1 MALEITDSN
10 FEEVVLKSDKPVLVD
25 FFATWC
31 GPCKMMHPILEQLSK
46 QLGDQVRIVK
56 IDVDKNQQLA
66 SQLQVSSVPT
76 LAIFK
81 NGEIVWRQPGVLP
94 ANVLSDKLKSFM

>member
-1 MALEITDSN
+1 MSN
-10 FEEVVLKSDKPVLVD
+10 TETFGTIIKGDKPVLVD

-31 GPCKMMHPILEQLSK
+31 GPCKMMQPILEQVSQ

-56 IDVDKNQQLA
+56 IDVDKNQHLA
-66 SQLQVSSVPT
+66 SQLNVSSVPT

-81 NGEIVWRQPGVLP
+81 NGEIVWRQPGVQP
-94 ANVLSDKLKSFM
+94 ANVLSEKLKSFM

>member
-1 MALEITDSN
+1 MSN
-10 FEEVVLKSDKPVLVD
+10 TETFGTIIKGDKPVLVD

-31 GPCKMMHPILEQLSK
+31 GPCKMMQPILEQVSQ

-56 IDVDKNQQLA
+56 IDVDRNQQLA
-66 SQLQVSSVPT
+66 SQLNVSSVPT

-81 NGEIVWRQPGVLP
+81 NGEIVWRQAGVQP
-94 ANVLSDKLKSFM
+94 ANVLSEKLKSFL

>member
-1 MALEITDSN
+1 MSN
-10 FEEVVLKSDKPVLVD
+10 TESFGTIIKGDKPVLVD

-31 GPCKMMHPILEQLSK
+31 GPCKMMHPILEQVSK

-81 NGEIVWRQPGVLP
+81 NGEIVWRQPGVQP
-94 ANVLSDKLKSFM
+94 ANALSEKLKSFM

>member
-1 MALEITDSN
+1 MSN
-10 FEEVVLKSDKPVLVD
+10 TETFGTIIKGDKPVLVD

-31 GPCKMMHPILEQLSK
+31 GPCKMMQPILEQVSQ

-66 SQLQVSSVPT
+66 SQLNVSSVPT

-81 NGEIVWRQPGVLP
+81 NGEIVWRQPGVQP
-94 ANVLSDKLKSFM
+94 ANALSEKLKSFM

>member
-1 MALEITDSN
+1 MSN
-10 FEEVVLKSDKPVLVD
+10 TESFGTIIKGDKPVLVD

-66 SQLQVSSVPT
+66 SQLQVSSLPT

-81 NGEIVWRQPGVLP
+81 NGEIVWRQPGVQP
-94 ANVLSDKLKSFM
+94 ANVLSDKLKSLM

>member
-1 MALEITDSN
+1 MSTTETFGSIIKGN
-10 FEEVVLKSDKPVLVD
+10 KPVLVD

-31 GPCKMMHPILEQLSK
+31 GPCKMMPPILEQVNK
-46 QLGDQVRIVK
+46 QLGEQVRIIK

-66 SQLQVSSVPT
+66 SELNVSSVPT

-81 NGEIVWRQPGVLP
+81 QGEIKWRQPGVQQAGTL
-94 ANVLSDKLKSFM
+94 VSLLKQYI

>member
-1 MALEITDSN
+1 MSN
-10 FEEVVLKSDKPVLVD
+10 TESFGTIIKGDKPVLVD

-66 SQLQVSSVPT
+66 SQLQVSSLPT

>member
-1 MALEITDSN
+1 MSN
-10 FEEVVLKSDKPVLVD
+10 TETFGTIIKGDKPVLVD

-31 GPCKMMHPILEQLSK
+31 GPCKMMQPILEQVSK

-56 IDVDKNQQLA
+56 IDVDRNQQLA
-66 SQLQVSSVPT
+66 AQLQVSSVPT

-81 NGEIVWRQPGVLP
+81 NGEIVWRQPGVQP
-94 ANVLSDKLKSFM
+94 ANVLSEKLKSFM

>member
-1 MALEITDSN
+1 MSTTETFGSII
-10 FEEVVLKSDKPVLVD
+10 KGDKPVLVD

-31 GPCKMMHPILEQLSK
+31 GPCKMMPPILEQVHN
-46 QLGDQVRIVK
+46 QLGEQVRIIK

-66 SQLQVSSVPT
+66 SQLNVSSVPT

-81 NGEIVWRQPGVLP
+81 NGEIKWRQPGVQQAAALV
-94 ANVLSDKLKSFM
+94 NLLKQHIDV

>member
-1 MALEITDSN
+1 MSN
-10 FEEVVLKSDKPVLVD
+10 TETFGTIIKGEKPVLVD

-31 GPCKMMHPILEQLSK
+31 GPCKMMQPILEQVSQ

-81 NGEIVWRQPGVLP
+81 NGEIVWRQPGVQP
-94 ANVLSDKLKSFM
+94 ATVLTEKLKAFL

>member
-1 MALEITDSN
+1 MSN
-10 FEEVVLKSDKPVLVD
+10 TETFGTIIKGDKPVLVD

-31 GPCKMMHPILEQLSK
+31 GPCKMMQPILEQVSQ

-81 NGEIVWRQPGVLP
+81 NGEIVWRQPGVQP
-94 ANVLSDKLKSFM
+94 ATVLTEKLKAFL

>member
-1 MALEITDSN
+1 MSN
-10 FEEVVLKSDKPVLVD
+10 SFENIIQSEKPVLID

-31 GPCKMMHPILEQLSK
+31 GPCKMMQPILEQVSQ

-56 IDVDKNQQLA
+56 IDVDRNQQLA
-66 SQLQVSSVPT
+66 AQLQVSSVPT

-81 NGEIVWRQPGVLP
+81 NGEIVWRQPGVQP
-94 ANVLSDKLKSFM
+94 AHVLSEKLKSFM

>member
-1 MALEITDSN
+1 MSN
-10 FEEVVLKSDKPVLVD
+10 TESFGTIIKGDKPVLVD

-81 NGEIVWRQPGVLP
+81 NGEIVWRQPGMLP

>member
-1 MALEITDSN
+1 MSN
-10 FEEVVLKSDKPVLVD
+10 TETFGTIIKGDKPVLVD

-31 GPCKMMHPILEQLSK
+31 GPCKMMQPILEQVSK
-46 QLGDQVRIVK
+46 QMGDQVRIVK

-66 SQLQVSSVPT
+66 SQLNVSSVPT

-81 NGEIVWRQPGVLP
+81 NGEIVWRQPGVQS
-94 ANVLSDKLKSFM
+94 ANILSEKLKSFM

>member
-1 MALEITDSN
+1 MSN
-10 FEEVVLKSDKPVLVD
+10 TETFGTIIKGDKPVLVD

-31 GPCKMMHPILEQLSK
+31 GPCKMMQPILEQVSN

-81 NGEIVWRQPGVLP
+81 NGEIVWRQPGVQP
-94 ANVLSDKLKSFM
+94 ANAIAEKLKSFL

>member
-1 MALEITDSN
+1 MSTTETFGSII
-10 FEEVVLKSDKPVLVD
+10 KGDKPVLVD

-31 GPCKMMHPILEQLSK
+31 GPCKMMPPILEQVNK
-46 QLGDQVRIVK
+46 QLGEQVRIIK

-66 SQLQVSSVPT
+66 SELNVSSVPT

-81 NGEIVWRQPGVLP
+81 QGEIKWRQPGVQQAGAL
-94 ANVLSDKLKSFM
+94 VSLLKQYI

>member
-1 MALEITDSN
+1 MSN
-10 FEEVVLKSDKPVLVD
+10 TETFGTIIKGDKPVLVD

-31 GPCKMMHPILEQLSK
+31 GPCKMMQPILEQVSQ

-56 IDVDKNQQLA
+56 IDVDRNQQLA
-66 SQLQVSSVPT
+66 AQLQVSSVPT

-81 NGEIVWRQPGVLP
+81 NGEIVWRQPGVQP
-94 ANVLSDKLKSFM
+94 AHVLSEKLKSFM

>member
-1 MALEITDSN
+1 MSN
-10 FEEVVLKSDKPVLVD
+10 TETFGTIIKGDKPVLVD

-31 GPCKMMHPILEQLSK
+31 GPCKMMQPILEQVNQ

-66 SQLQVSSVPT
+66 SQLNVSSVPT

-81 NGEIVWRQPGVLP
+81 NGEIVWRQSGVQP
-94 ANVLSDKLKSFM
+94 ANVLSEKLKSFI

>member
-1 MALEITDSN
+1 MSTPETFGTIIN
-10 FEEVVLKSDKPVLVD
+10 GDKPVLVD

-31 GPCKMMHPILEQLSK
+31 GPCKMMPPILEQVNQ
-46 QLGDQVRIVK
+46 QLGSQVRIIK

-66 SQLQVSSVPT
+66 SELNISSVPT

-81 NGEIVWRQPGVLP
+81 NGEIKWRQPGVQQASALV
-94 ANVLSDKLKSFM
+94 NILKQYID

>member
-1 MALEITDSN
+1 MSN
-10 FEEVVLKSDKPVLVD
+10 TESFGTIIKGDKPVLVD

-31 GPCKMMHPILEQLSK
+31 GPCKMMHPILEQVSK

-66 SQLQVSSVPT
+66 SQFQVSSVPT
-76 LAIFK
+76 
-81 NGEIVWRQPGVLP
+81 
-94 ANVLSDKLKSFM
+94 

>member
-1 MALEITDSN
+1 MSTPETFGTII
-10 FEEVVLKSDKPVLVD
+10 KGDKPVLVD

-31 GPCKMMHPILEQLSK
+31 GPCKMMQPILEQVSQ

-56 IDVDKNQQLA
+56 IDVDRNQQLA
-66 SQLQVSSVPT
+66 AQLQVSSVPT

-81 NGEIVWRQPGVLP
+81 NGEIVWRQPGVQP
-94 ANVLSDKLKSFM
+94 AHVLSEKLKSFM

>member
-1 MALEITDSN
+1 MSKFGELIDAQ
-10 FEEVVLKSDKPVLVD
+10 VPVLID
-25 FFATWC
+25 FFTEW
-31 GPCKMMHPILEQLSK
+31 HEQSIIMNETIRHVAAA
-46 QLGDQVRIVK
+46 LGDKAKVIK

-66 SQLQVSSVPT
+66 TQLQVSSVPT

-81 NGEIVWRQPGVLP
+81 NGEIVWRQPGVQP

>member
-1 MALEITDSN
+1 MSN
-10 FEEVVLKSDKPVLVD
+10 TETFGSIIKGETPVLVD

-31 GPCKMMHPILEQLSK
+31 GPCKMMQPILQQVHA
-46 QLGDQVRIVK
+46 QLGDKVRIIK

-66 SQLQVSSVPT
+66 SELNVSSVPT

-81 NGEIVWRQPGVLP
+81 DGEIKWRQPGVQQ
-94 ANVLSDKLKSFM
+94 ANVLVDLLKKHTLN